1 MAQSFRE
8 ARSFIMITDWQLD
21 YDVEL
26 DQRGTSEHKGRLS
39 ALLADAVKRGVHV
52 RIMLYDAV
60 NPMLDTHEEIAQE
73 VFGKIPDGR
82 GSVEVLLANPNTG
95 RSAIGAYNI
104 PRNGKRIVKHMN
116 CFFSH
121 HQKSV
126 VVDGHIAYVGGLD
139 LAYGRWDTNS
149 FDVVI
154 DRKIHV
160 LNDAYNSQLVPGRE
174 MSSQELQLVG
184 PYRSYRTFEK
194 SLSGGKLFD
203 ETCQPRQPWQDVAVQ
218 ILGPAAFD
226 VFNNFVLRWNSFAGT
241 DTNFLDGSMRAGWF
255 KRANGPDLLAD
266 PLQRGQ
272 GTAAVQICRSAS
284 SQQLRD
290 ELKLW
295 GDRYEF
301 INDDWNTRNTER
313 RKIVQKA
320 RQDWCT
326 EHQTSIL
333 DAMVNS
339 IRSARGFI
347 YIENQF
353 FMSECGVDRNGRKC
367 PSENKIIAELAN
379 AVGQAIHAG
388 RPFHIWLVLPEHPEG
403 LMEAAATSS
412 QTWWALQGVMGASGS
427 LVKRINNSIVR
438 KNSKKWGLDS
448 GPVPLAAQESLLA
461 KYGMTN
467 EWKKYLTVLNLR
479 NYGCTDRCV
488 LTEMV
493 YVHSKL
499 LIVDDAVAIIGSAN
513 INDRSLL
520 GNGDTELAAVIVDEA
535 EAKMTDVGGGIRLP
549 TRKFARDLR
558 MSQWRKH
565 LGMLVDVKTT
575 GVQRA
580 RTAPSGVDIEKPLS
594 DSSITGIRRLSE
606 ANRNAYSE
614 VFLHTPRDSHKT
626 LTEGRELA
634 FPLKIGSVE
643 RDFSTVPKLQPKY
656 MVHKRVRLPSVIP
669 SATSEQSSHDVILS
683 THNVADAIRYLR
695 DNVHGF
701 FVAMPLHW
709 ASYQTE
715 TPLAP
720 AADSMIAANGLEAKE
735 AIV

>member
-1 MAQSFRE
+1 
-8 ARSFIMITDWQLD
+8 
-21 YDVEL
+21 
-26 DQRGTSEHKGRLS
+26 
-39 ALLADAVKRGVHV
+39 
-52 RIMLYDAV
+52 
-60 NPMLDTHEEIAQE
+60 
-73 VFGKIPDGR
+73 
-82 GSVEVLLANPNTG
+82 
-95 RSAIGAYNI
+95 
-104 PRNGKRIVKHMN
+104 
-116 CFFSH
+116 
-121 HQKSV
+121 
-126 VVDGHIAYVGGLD
+126 
-139 LAYGRWDTNS
+139 
-149 FDVVI
+149 
-154 DRKIHV
+154 
-160 LNDAYNSQLVPGRE
+160 
-174 MSSQELQLVG
+174 
-184 PYRSYRTFEK
+184 
-194 SLSGGKLFD
+194 
-203 ETCQPRQPWQDVAVQ
+203 
-218 ILGPAAFD
+218 
-226 VFNNFVLRWNSFAGT
+226 
-241 DTNFLDGSMRAGWF
+241 
-255 KRANGPDLLAD
+255 
-266 PLQRGQ
+266 
-272 GTAAVQICRSAS
+272 
-284 SQQLRD
+284 
-290 ELKLW
+290 
-295 GDRYEF
+295 
-301 INDDWNTRNTER
+301 
-313 RKIVQKA
+313 
-320 RQDWCT
+320 
-326 EHQTSIL
+326 
-333 DAMVNS
+333 
-339 IRSARGFI
+339 
-347 YIENQF
+347 
-353 FMSECGVDRNGRKC
+353 
-367 PSENKIIAELAN
+367 
-379 AVGQAIHAG
+379 
-388 RPFHIWLVLPEHPEG
+388 
-403 LMEAAATSS
+403 
-412 QTWWALQGVMGASGS
+412 
-427 LVKRINNSIVR
+427 
-438 KNSKKWGLDS
+438 
-448 GPVPLAAQESLLA
+448 
-461 KYGMTN
+461 MTN